1 MWRFLLL
8 ALICLAGC
16 KSKQYLGNEY
26 PNCKYGTY
34 SKDDV
39 IHKLDSSSI
48 HFNWMKIKTKVD
60 VEYQEKKYNLQVQL
74 RVRNDSAVFAK
85 VSKSGITAIKL
96 LVTKD
101 TVVFVDRI
109 NKNYFNGHYSELQKL
124 INVSVP
130 FGFIQNLFLSQPT
143 FLFKD
148 NGYKKVQEPLITYS
162 SKAFDTEKKDS
173 NFHQTQSF
181 TCDSLRLK
189 SVSVFDGKTEKE
201 VRVNYDKY
209 GDINGYPL
217 NKKIYIH
224 GMKGEFPIILADIEL
239 KRIKTFD
246 DLMAPIDIPDDY
258 KRLEIK

>member
-1 MWRFLLL
+1 M
-8 ALICLAGC
+8 
-16 KSKQYLGNEY
+16 
-26 PNCKYGTY
+26 
-34 SKDDV
+34 
-39 IHKLDSSSI
+39 
-48 HFNWMKIKTKVD
+48 
-60 VEYQEKKYNLQVQL
+60 
-74 RVRNDSAVFAK
+74 
-85 VSKSGITAIKL
+85 
-96 LVTKD
+96 
-101 TVVFVDRI
+101 
-109 NKNYFNGHYSELQKL
+109 
-124 INVSVP
+124 
-130 FGFIQNLFLSQPT
+130 
-143 FLFKD
+143 
-148 NGYKKVQEPLITYS
+148 ITYS